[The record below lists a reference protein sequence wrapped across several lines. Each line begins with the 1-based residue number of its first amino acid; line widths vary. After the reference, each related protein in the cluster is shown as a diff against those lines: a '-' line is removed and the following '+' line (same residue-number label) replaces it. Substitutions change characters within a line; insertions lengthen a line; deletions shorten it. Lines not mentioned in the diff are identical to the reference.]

1 LQEKAKQSQ
10 FWIIE
15 GSLGRVYVKKRLPR
29 LSFGKPRNDSYPIVI
44 ARSEAAKQSFA
55 SLKARLP

>member
-44 ARSEAAKQSFA
+44 AGVDKDF
-55 SLKARLP
+55 